1 MFGNYPG
8 IAVLQGGE
16 DVKFERF
23 TLIFAVRKVFCDSMD
38 NIYRSNPMRFAI
50 WLFYVTN

>member
-16 DVKFERF
+16 DVKESIGYFN
-23 TLIFAVRKVFCDSMD
+23 VRQEQC
-38 NIYRSNPMRFAI
+38 
-50 WLFYVTN
+50 